1 MMRRMLQRRH
11 LSDLLLE
18 TQGWTGFLKAFTRV
32 TSGRPITEA
41 DTAEQ
46 ITLLACLIAE
56 GCNIGLSD
64 MAVASAGLNFD
75 QLEEIYATY
84 VREETLA
91 QATAVLVNFQL
102 QQPLAEAWG
111 QGTTSSS
118 DARVYGVPVR
128 ALNCHIPSQVLR
140 LGRPGDRGVYTCL
153 RSVVP
158 FLHAG
163 DYLPCSA
170 GPYILDGLL
179 YHQKL
184 GSGTACF
191 QKRLFRSRKIVS
203 ATGKTP
209 SGGCRASRTDP
220 KQLAFDQ
227 MLAKNRYPLLR
238 AKKTSVDIAHRGLF
252 FQSRV
257 V

>member
-1 MMRRMLQRRH
+1 MICC
-11 LSDLLLE
+11 SE

-32 TSGRPITEA
+32 TSGRSITEA

-84 VREETLA
+84 VREEMLA
-91 QATAVLVNFQL
+91 HATAVLVNFQL

-128 ALNCHIPSQVLR
+128 ALNAAFHPKYFASACGS
-140 LGRPGDRGVYTCL
+140 
-153 RSVVP
+153 RS
-158 FLHAG
+158 
-163 DYLPCSA
+163 
-170 GPYILDGLL
+170 
-179 YHQKL
+179 
-184 GSGTACF
+184 T
-191 QKRLFRSRKIVS
+191 RR
-203 ATGKTP
+203 
-209 SGGCRASRTDP
+209 
-220 KQLAFDQ
+220 
-227 MLAKNRYPLLR
+227 
-238 AKKTSVDIAHRGLF
+238 
-252 FQSRV
+252 
-257 V
+257 